1 MALIWG
7 GGGLGGRLPPR
18 SPSDKHY
25 LRHLARV
32 TADPGSSNFSTLFER
47 AGRVR
52 LCSRGHLDIC
62 QLCSTSYPRGCFV
75 ASGPSASR
83 PRVACAS
90 ERGCCSMSILLVRW
104 VLDTAGRW
112 PVHDAIESC
121 GCVREQICCRSFL
134 VALVLATFTSTL
146 DCQDLAALC
155 GPVLREHSGVELAEH
170 ANSSAAHVRVC
181 GSCSIKPKS
190 RRDLPKGCEPTT

>member
-1 MALIWG
+1 MQATDALDLSNDLALLVLMKVSGFVFEVEAPAVGADGANVGG

-62 QLCSTSYPRGCFV
+62 QLCSTSYPGGCFV

-104 VLDTAGRW
+104 VLDTAGR
-112 PVHDAIESC
+112 
-121 GCVREQICCRSFL
+121 
-134 VALVLATFTSTL
+134 
-146 DCQDLAALC
+146 
-155 GPVLREHSGVELAEH
+155 
-170 ANSSAAHVRVC
+170 
-181 GSCSIKPKS
+181 
-190 RRDLPKGCEPTT
+190 